1 MSELPK
7 SQLEEASVKLIDL
20 TLNSKNAKKISSK
33 LAKNILYLWQRD
45 QLDTPKGVESLLEAA
60 AIAEPEKTS
69 TYLREEL
76 GMQEDLLK
84 AIVSE

>member
-1 MSELPK
+1 M
-7 SQLEEASVKLIDL
+7 KLIDL

-45 QLDTPKGVESLLEAA
+45 QLDTPKGIESLLEAA
-60 AIAEPEKTS
+60 MVSEPEKTS
-69 TYLREEL
+69 TYLHEEL

-84 AIVSE
+84 AIASE

>member
-60 AIAEPEKTS
+60 AIVEPEKTS